1 MKPGQLL
8 TIKGDVYRVVKGIF
22 ACYYCE
28 RCNGLFK
35 PKSCTLCKS
44 RIPLHMFPLHIAM
57 NLINGKPVM
66 NTKYFSEWQRRK
78 EALEW
83 FISGFWPTSVRK

>member
-8 TIKGDVYRVVKGIF
+8 TIKGDVYRVVKGVF

-28 RCNGLFK
+28 RCNDLFK

-66 NTKYFSEWQRRK
+66 DTKYFSEWQRRK

-83 FISGFWPTSVRK
+83 SISGFWPTSVRK